1 VTAEVPDF
9 ALPAACSE
17 VPTASEVMA
26 GLIAE
31 QDASLIA
38 EARADL
44 ARLEQ
49 LAPEVAWIFGQ
60 FHRYAERLGD
70 ALELELGDTT
80 DTAWDLAAEA
90 VGLSALWRLADLII
104 DHHPEFNQPARPK
117 E

>member
-1 VTAEVPDF
+1 MTTPDF

-17 VPTASEVMA
+17 VPTAREVMA

-31 QDASLIA
+31 QDASLLA
-38 EARADL
+38 EVRADL

-70 ALELELGDTT
+70 ALDLELGDVTMQ
-80 DTAWDLAAEA
+80 AYDLASET
-90 VGLSALWRLADLII
+90 VGLGALWRLADLII
-104 DHHPEFNQPARPK
+104 NHHPEFNQPAR
-117 E
+117 